1 MVKDDLIERYI
12 YAVTKHMKST
22 MKKDVAAELETI
34 IQDMLEERCGDVI
47 PNEHDIKVVLTEL
60 GTPAELASK
69 YKGETQDCLIGQP
82 YYSLY
87 VYVLKIVTA
96 CIIGGMFLAQIMAA
110 VTSHTIWY
118 IAIYQTI
125 GGILGG
131 VLTGFAFVTL
141 LFAFFYKKEIKVE
154 GLNDG
159 IDNLPPVPKK
169 TNRISKADAIFGIT
183 FSVIFTLVFLV
194 CPQIICIAFV
204 KNGVGVYEPLFNL
217 EYIRQTWYL
226 ILAFGILG
234 VIKDSVRLI
243 DGSYTKRVMI
253 VTLITNIIDAVLSIV
268 WLSNGK
274 IMNSAYFDGI
284 EQLFGEDIAI
294 IPQVFMQFN
303 KVFLAI
309 IIFALVINCIE
320 TVVKAAKYSRQ

>member
-1 MVKDDLIERYI
+1 MVKNDLIERYI

-22 MKKDVAAELETI
+22 MKKDVAEELETI

-47 PNEHDIKVVLTEL
+47 PTEHDIKVVLTEL

-110 VTSHTIWY
+110 VTSHTVWY
-118 IAIYQTI
+118 IAIYRII
-125 GGILGG
+125 GGTLGG
-131 VLTGFAFVTL
+131 VLSGFAFVTL
-141 LFAFFYKKEIKVE
+141 FFAFFYKKGIKVD

-169 TNRISKADAIFGIT
+169 TNRISKADAIFGIA

-194 CPQIICIAFV
+194 CPQIICISFV

-234 VIKDSVRLI
+234 VTKDSVRLI

-253 VTLITNIIDAVLSIV
+253 VTIITNIIDGALTIV
-268 WLSNGK
+268 WLADSK

-284 EQLFGEDIAI
+284 EQLFGEDIAA
-294 IPQVFMQFN
+294 IPQVFIHFN

-320 TVVKAAKYSRQ
+320 TVVKAVKYSSK